1 MLYLIA
7 ACTGSLTPPLINFAM
22 YLQSIKTTMSMIS
35 RLRPFTLMLV
45 CLTFSAT
52 ASASTKLTVL
62 LDWFMNPDHAPLV
75 IAQENGYFA
84 DAGLEVEMVEPA
96 DPSMPPKMVAA
107 GNADIAVSYQPQ
119 LHVQVDAG
127 LPLFRFGT
135 LVSTPL
141 NSLVVLADGPVQ
153 SIADLKGRKVGYS
166 VGGFED
172 ALLKTMLE
180 NHGLSLDDVE
190 LININFSLSPSLI
203 SGQVDGV
210 IGAFRNF
217 ELNQM
222 DIENSPGKAF
232 YPEEEGVPL
241 YDELI
246 LVANTEDRDNPALA
260 DFIRAIERATTF
272 IINHPDEA
280 WEIFSQTDSDTLV
293 NELNIRAWADTLPRF
308 ALRPG
313 ALDKRRYRVFAEYMQ
328 AQGLIDDIP
337 AVDSYALELQ

>member
-1 MLYLIA
+1 
-7 ACTGSLTPPLINFAM
+7 
-22 YLQSIKTTMSMIS
+22 
-35 RLRPFTLMLV
+35 
-45 CLTFSAT
+45 
-52 ASASTKLTVL
+52 
-62 LDWFMNPDHAPLV
+62 
-75 IAQENGYFA
+75 
-84 DAGLEVEMVEPA
+84 
-96 DPSMPPKMVAA
+96 
-107 GNADIAVSYQPQ
+107 
-119 LHVQVDAG
+119 
-127 LPLFRFGT
+127 
-135 LVSTPL
+135 
-141 NSLVVLADGPVQ
+141 
-153 SIADLKGRKVGYS
+153 
-166 VGGFED
+166 
-172 ALLKTMLE
+172 
-180 NHGLSLDDVE
+180 